1 MITDRRLEK
10 LSKVAA
16 QRQEMTVILEN
27 VHDPHNIGA
36 VMRSCDAV
44 GIQEVHIVINDP
56 RMNRANALTLNPTS
70 TGVRKWLEVFFYEDM
85 ASCVQN
91 VRKKYDTIL
100 ATHIND
106 ESKSLYELDLT
117 GRVALLFGNEHDG
130 ISTNALQYIDGNY
143 LIPQYGMVQSLNIS
157 VACAVSIFEAGRQ
170 RANAG
175 LYNGDIETAS
185 ENNKRTFDHFI
196 NKHKESYLR

>member
-56 RMNRANALTLNPTS
+56 R
-70 TGVRKWLEVFFYEDM
+70 VRKWLELFFYDDM
-85 ASCVQN
+85 ATCVQN

-117 GRVALLFGNEHDG
+117 GKVALLFGNEHDG
-130 ISTNALQYIDGNY
+130 ISADALQYIDGNY

-157 VACAVSIFEAGRQ
+157 VACAISIFEAGRQ

-175 LYNGDIETAS
+175 LYNEDIETAS
-185 ENNKRTFDHFI
+185 ESNKRTFDHFI